1 MAQRVRRS
9 QKEIIQD
16 KILKIEEDIKNTE
29 DKLTALRTEKDAF
42 EAQLKEIEEA
52 EERANEE
59 AVINKV
65 AQAIKKK
72 KISID
77 DVEAFLNASK
87 SNTNS

>member
-1 MAQRVRRS
+1 MAQRIRRS
-9 QKEIIQD
+9 PKEIVLD
-16 KILKIEEDIKNTE
+16 KIAKINEDIKTTE
-29 DKLTALRTEKDAF
+29 AKLVSLKTEKEAF

-52 EERANEE
+52 EMRANEE

-77 DVEAFLNASK
+77 AVEEFLNTLK
-87 SNTNS
+87 